1 MGEGET
7 EIRSTV
13 PQAPG
18 SAHDLSHDLSHNL
31 SQDVSDPWHRME
43 GLALANAAWR

>member
-18 SAHDLSHDLSHNL
+18 SAHDLS
-31 SQDVSDPWHRME
+31 QDVSDPWQRME
-43 GLALANAAWR
+43 GLALANAAWS

>member
-1 MGEGET
+1 MGEGEI

-18 SAHDLSHDLSHNL
+18 SAHDLSHNL
-31 SQDVSDPWHRME
+31 SQDVSDPSQRME
-43 GLALANAAWR
+43 GLALASAAWR

>member
-18 SAHDLSHDLSHNL
+18 SAHDLSHDLS
-31 SQDVSDPWHRME
+31 QDVSDPWQRME
-43 GLALANAAWR
+43 GLALANVAWI